1 MVGGIRMYCD
11 KNCIANL
18 DGKCCIGDCKGQL
31 VGFSFRNADKEQC
44 ARLYEMA
51 RTIFTKENNK

>member
-1 MVGGIRMYCD
+1 MYCD

-18 DGKCCIGDCKGQL
+18 DGKCCISDCEGQF

-44 ARLYEMA
+44 TRLYEMA
-51 RTIFTKENNK
+51 RTMLRRMTNEK